1 MTFIFL
7 IFTTAFLMEAIGSYI
22 SIFGLSALFAGDII
36 ILGMALILDIAKV
49 VSVSFLYQYWK
60 DIKAVMRYYMLAA
73 VIVLMIITSAGAFG
87 YLSGAFQKAMQP
99 NMEVMLK
106 VESFKHEQERLTA
119 EKTQLIDQRTKI
131 DEQIAN
137 LPASSIK
144 GRRQLIASFKP
155 EIDRIASRIETVTKR
170 SDELTSEILK
180 TESDNIEK
188 TVHTGPITYISK
200 AFDISV
206 EDASKWIILTII
218 SVFDP
223 LAVILI
229 IAGNF
234 LVALRKTIKIN
245 IPRMTEALA
254 SPSIQIE
261 SGLSREEKREAIIA
275 AAEDPYVYSPEFST
289 IPLSTEYHGTD
300 EKIIESEKEHWSNKG
315 IEGVAGVSDDD
326 LDNALSSELS
336 ELNVDS
342 LSQEEIEF
350 LVQGYQEP
358 VNPEANELIQKVYDS
373 IDTGEEPDDEI
384 FEPELAE
391 VVHEYV
397 PIAPI
402 EVEVESSYEGSPQ
415 AELIDYVQNDQPMRS
430 SLEDLTISLPQ
441 ALFQESGRK
450 STKRQI
456 YAQEINV

>member
-60 DIKAVMRYYMLAA
+60 DIKSIMRYYMLAA
-73 VIVLMIITSAGAFG
+73 VIVLMTITSAGAFG

-106 VESFKHEQERLTA
+106 VESFKHEQERLAA
-119 EKTQLIDQRTKI
+119 EKVQLVDQRTKI

-137 LPASSIK
+137 LPSSSIK

-155 EIDRIASRIETVTKR
+155 EIDRIADRIEIVTKR

-200 AFDISV
+200 AFNISV

-234 LVALRKTIKIN
+234 LVSIRKTVKPIKID
-245 IPRMTEALA
+245 ISRMTEALA
-254 SPSIQIE
+254 SPSIQVE
-261 SGLSREEKREAIIA
+261 PGLSREEKRKVILDA
-275 AAEDPYVYSPEFST
+275 AASPYDYSPEFST
-289 IPLSTEYHGTD
+289 TPLQTAD
-300 EKIIESEKEHWSNKG
+300 EPAA
-315 IEGVAGVSDDD
+315 VD
-326 LDNALSSELS
+326 LEELD
-336 ELNVDS
+336 LDS
-342 LSQEEIEF
+342 LSKEEVEF
-350 LVQGYQEP
+350 LTQNVQDETP
-358 VNPEANELIQKVYDS
+358 PEINEVMQKVYDS
-373 IDTGEEPDDEI
+373 IDTGEEPDDEEI
-384 FEPELAE
+384 NPDLAE
-391 VVHEYV
+391 IVHNYV

-402 EVEVESSYEGSPQ
+402 DVEMESSYEGSPQ
-415 AELIDYVQNDQPMRS
+415 TELIDETPMRS
-430 SLEDLTISLPQ
+430 SLEDLTVSLPQ

-450 STKRQI
+450 SVKRDL
-456 YAQEINV
+456 YSNQEINV

>member
-1 MTFIFL
+1 MFFILL
-7 IFTTAFLMEAIGSYI
+7 IFSTAFMMEAIGSYI
-22 SIFGLSALFAGDII
+22 SIFGLSALFAGDLV

-60 DIKAVMRYYMLAA
+60 DIKSIMRYYMLAA
-73 VIVLMIITSAGAFG
+73 VIVLMTITSAGAFG

-106 VESFKHEQERLTA
+106 VESFKHEQERLAA
-119 EKTQLIDQRTKI
+119 EKVQLVDQRTKI

-137 LPASSIK
+137 LPSSSIK

-155 EIDRIASRIETVTKR
+155 EIDRIADRIEIVTKR

-200 AFDISV
+200 AFNISV

-234 LVALRKTIKIN
+234 LVSIRKTVKPIKID
-245 IPRMTEALA
+245 ISRMTEALA
-254 SPSIQIE
+254 SPSIQVE
-261 SGLSREEKREAIIA
+261 PGLSREEKRKVILDA
-275 AAEDPYVYSPEFST
+275 AASPYDYDPEFST
-289 IPLSTEYHGTD
+289 TPLQTAD
-300 EKIIESEKEHWSNKG
+300 EPAA
-315 IEGVAGVSDDD
+315 VD
-326 LDNALSSELS
+326 LEELD
-336 ELNVDS
+336 LDS
-342 LSQEEIEF
+342 LSKEEVEF
-350 LVQGYQEP
+350 LTQNVQDETP
-358 VNPEANELIQKVYDS
+358 PEINEVMQKVYDS
-373 IDTGEEPDDEI
+373 IDTGEEPDDEEI
-384 FEPELAE
+384 NPDLAE
-391 VVHEYV
+391 IVHNYV

-402 EVEVESSYEGSPQ
+402 DVEMESSYEGSPQ
-415 AELIDYVQNDQPMRS
+415 TELIDETPMRS
-430 SLEDLTISLPQ
+430 SLEDLTVSLPQ

-450 STKRQI
+450 SVKRDL
-456 YAQEINV
+456 YSNQEINV